1 MGAVNN
7 ITGALTTALSDWSAT
22 IGGTTEFINKSES
35 TLATPTEDTRRIV
48 GWRPARETGWAFF
61 SELLSA
67 FSNIAGSLDG
77 WFLQRAQPP
86 QNTLVGDSLENC
98 PGLASNKDVGF
109 LFLDVRVR
117 IAQKT
122 RRRSKFGVKLDE
134 IVRTVG
140 RICGGVALDQT
151 IAPSK
156 LTSIGVPAVIA
167 PPSAAGIL

>member
-1 MGAVNN
+1 MDAVNN

-48 GWRPARETGWAFF
+48 GWRPARETGWAFL

-86 QNTLVGDSLENC
+86 KNILLLGTIWKIVPVWQVTKTLDFCSLACEFELRKKRA
-98 PGLASNKDVGF
+98 G
-109 LFLDVRVR
+109 
-117 IAQKT
+117 
-122 RRRSKFGVKLDE
+122 
-134 IVRTVG
+134 
-140 RICGGVALDQT
+140 
-151 IAPSK
+151 
-156 LTSIGVPAVIA
+156 
-167 PPSAAGIL
+167 AANLE

>member
-35 TLATPTEDTRRIV
+35 PLATPTEDTRRIV

-77 WFLQRAQPP
+77 GFLQRAQPP
-86 QNTLVGDSLENC
+86 KKYSCWGQ
-98 PGLASNKDVGF
+98 
-109 LFLDVRVR
+109 
-117 IAQKT
+117 
-122 RRRSKFGVKLDE
+122 FGKLS
-134 IVRTVG
+134 RFG
-140 RICGGVALDQT
+140 
-151 IAPSK
+151 K
-156 LTSIGVPAVIA
+156 
-167 PPSAAGIL
+167 